1 MTDGHAVSQAGES
14 IPKAVREPRMSVR
27 AANSHKLSAHP
38 LEKRGAKSGE
48 FFLQTSLNNLV
59 SFTLRS
65 KTVNLESRN
74 EKNYQTMLLDAL

>member
-1 MTDGHAVSQAGES
+1 
-14 IPKAVREPRMSVR
+14 MSVR